1 MRWIHALKLPPEIT
15 EFERRYLQRANR
27 GTLAFFAAHIPVIT
41 LIAFS
46 NGTGAA
52 LAFGL
57 TTFVFVG
64 PLVASY
70 ALDNPRSLSTVLGVA
85 GVFFGGLLV
94 HFGQG
99 PVQIEMHFYFFV
111 LLAALIVFGNP
122 MAILAAAVTVVLHH
136 AAVWAVLPR
145 SVFNHDAAWW
155 VIAVHAIFVAV
166 EATVACTVARG
177 FFNNVIGFERVL
189 NDRTA
194 ELAEKNADMRFLLD
208 NVSQGFATI
217 DAGGHLARKRSAAF
231 DRWFDSPPAG
241 ASWFDCL
248 ERLAPTFASASR
260 LGWVEVTAGIMPL
273 ALTVE
278 QMPHRFCVGAVHYRV
293 GYHPIGAGETAERYL
308 VVVTD
313 VTTEVE
319 REEAAS
325 QRNEAMEI
333 FDRVLTDRTGVASF
347 VEEAS
352 EVIESLR
359 APDTSLAVVQRGL
372 HTLKGN
378 AAIFG
383 AASVAAICHA
393 LEDHIAATGEAP
405 NAEQIERISV
415 AWSRLARDIERMMG
429 RRDVIEIDE
438 EQYAALVA
446 SVRETPGATTALWRL
461 RELRL
466 EPSRRRL
473 RHFAEQAR
481 RVAEQL
487 EKPGLEVH
495 VEDHEVR
502 LDARRWKGFWSAFV
516 HAIRNAVD
524 HGIEAPDER
533 VALGKA
539 PHGRLWL
546 RTRQESGRVVIEVED
561 DGRGVDW
568 ARVRDK
574 ARAMGVACET
584 LDDLQRAL
592 FEEKLSTAAEVSE
605 VSGRG
610 VGMGALR
617 EATRALGGEVTVT
630 STHGGGTKVRMVF
643 PLSASRTLESVAPAA
658 A

>member
-1 MRWIHALKLPPEIT
+1 MRWILALKLPSEIT
-15 EFERRYLQRANR
+15 EFERSYLQRVNR
-27 GTLAFFAAHIPVIT
+27 WTLAFFAAHIPVFT
-41 LIAFS
+41 LIAFW

-57 TTFVFVG
+57 TTFVFIG
-64 PLVASY
+64 PVVASY
-70 ALDNPRSLSTVLGVA
+70 TLDNPRSLSIVSGVA

-122 MAILAAAVTVVLHH
+122 MAIVAAAVTIVLHH

-145 SVFNHDAAWW
+145 SVFNHHAAWW
-155 VIAVHAIFVAV
+155 VLVVHAAFVAV
-166 EATVACTVARG
+166 ETVVACTVARG

-194 ELAEKNADMRFLLD
+194 ELAEKNADMRLVLD
-208 NVSQGFATI
+208 SVSQGFVTI
-217 DAGGHLARKRSAAF
+217 DGDGRLARKRSAAF

-248 ERLAPTFASASR
+248 ERVSPVFARDSR
-260 LGWVEVTAGIMPL
+260 FGWGEVTAGIMPL
-273 ALTVE
+273 ALTIE
-278 QMPHRFCVGAVHYRV
+278 QMPRRLSVGAVHYRV
-293 GYHPIGAGETAERYL
+293 EYHPIGAGEPAARYL

-325 QRNEAMEI
+325 QRNEAMTI
-333 FDRVLTDRTGVASF
+333 FERVLTDRTGVAGF
-347 VEEAS
+347 VEEAND
-352 EVIESLR
+352 VIESLR
-359 APDTSLAVVQRGL
+359 APKASLAVVQRGL

-378 AAIFG
+378 ASIFG
-383 AASVAAICHA
+383 AASVASICHD

-405 NAEQIERISV
+405 TAEQVERIGG
-415 AWSRLARDIERMMG
+415 AWQRLARDIERMMG

-438 EQYAALVA
+438 AQYAALVA
-446 SVRETPGATTALWRL
+446 SVRETPGAASTLWRL

-473 RHFAEQAR
+473 RHFAEQAQR
-481 RVAEQL
+481 IAERL
-487 EKPGLEVH
+487 EKPGLQVH

-502 LDARRWKGFWSAFV
+502 LDARRWKGFWSAYV
-516 HAIRNAVD
+516 HAIRNAID
-524 HGIEAPDER
+524 HGIESPEDR

-539 PHGRLWL
+539 PHGQLWL
-546 RTRQESGRVVIEVED
+546 RTWVDAGRVVIEVED

-568 ARVRDK
+568 DRVRDK
-574 ARAMGVACET
+574 ARAMGLAAET

-592 FEEKLSTAAEVSE
+592 FEDRFSTSTEVSE
-605 VSGRG
+605 LSGRG

-617 EATRALGGEVTVT
+617 EATRALGGDLTVR
-630 STHGGGTKVRMVF
+630 STYGAGTTVCMEF

-658 A
+658 